1 MITIKPLSLMLSVA
15 LPVFG
20 SGNPFGNF
28 DAFRDLDPKSHAA
41 SQNIDIYDKANKVG
55 ERPIIE
61 KRTLL
66 TRYPS
71 PSAASVL
78 TLVKPKALLDRQ
90 GPVPFTP
97 SDACDLPVLLP
108 PCTDLISS
116 RVSTQVSSSVSAAIS
131 SSVSISDASVL
142 TSITNSFSS
151 SLLAARQAG
160 HDEGFREGQRRASE
174 IAQSMINSSRAS
186 SSPTVEDASC
196 ATETSSC
203 GAGDS
208 NRVSH
213 GLNLNAGQLAGI
225 IVAVFFISS
234 LSSILATMFI
244 LWYRRKRAAS
254 TDKTFPSRVEAH
266 TRTPRPVF
274 EKLRNNIFPSAL
286 SRTASGGHRNLPK
299 GPLPQLPPQTHKAK
313 LSADRASFALPIGTN
328 ITRDRNHPISPLSYH
343 PPDHFVRQSSPS
355 LELGLYGDRT
365 QIASRSEASGTP
377 PIKLSL
383 SRDATQNGP
392 RRIQVVRM
400 GVEGNAPHGPLP
412 SDMRGSSD
420 IVREGTSS
428 SAPMTTMSAFLPP
441 IVPLRFSS
449 LNAYKGLPIQRPSGS
464 GGNDGT
470 FLLSTDD
477 ESPNRHP
484 KFLQDQTG
492 LQSPSH
498 SSEISQDLTQFD
510 PRGPSQQPTSRL
522 SMSSTRLSLG
532 YSASSA
538 SPIPQYHQHQEH
550 PEISPL
556 RPAPSSPLQLQAP
569 TPRRPNIA
577 ANVGVDGP
585 IYTL

>member
-1 MITIKPLSLMLSVA
+1 MITVKPLSLLLLVA

-20 SGNPFGNF
+20 SGIPFGNF
-28 DAFRDLDPKSHAA
+28 DAFRDLDPKTHAA
-41 SQNIDIYDKANKVG
+41 TPNIDIYDKADKVR

-61 KRTLL
+61 KHTFL
-66 TRYPS
+66 TKHALPS
-71 PSAASVL
+71 TASVL
-78 TLVKPKALLDRQ
+78 ALVKPKALLNRQ
-90 GPVPFTP
+90 IPEFKPG
-97 SDACDLPVLLP
+97 DACDLPVLLP
-108 PCTDLISS
+108 PCSDVISS

-160 HDEGFREGQRRASE
+160 HDEGFQEGQRKASE

-186 SSPTVEDASC
+186 SSPTVEDTTC
-196 ATETSSC
+196 AAETSSC
-203 GAGDS
+203 VVGNLNGI
-208 NRVSH
+208 SH

-225 IVAVFFISS
+225 LVAVFFISS
-234 LSSILATMFI
+234 ISSILATI
-244 LWYRRKRAAS
+244 LILRYRRKRAAIAA
-254 TDKTFPSRVEAH
+254 KTLPLRVEAPI
-266 TRTPRPVF
+266 RTPRPVF
-274 EKLRNNIFPSAL
+274 EKLRGNIFPSAIGRASWG
-286 SRTASGGHRNLPK
+286 SRRNLPK
-299 GPLPQLPPQTHKAK
+299 DSPRLPSQNHKAK
-313 LSADRASFALPIGTN
+313 ASADRPSFTLPINTHL
-328 ITRDRNHPISPLSYH
+328 TRDQVCPVSPLSYH
-343 PPDHFVRQSSPS
+343 PPDNSMQESSPS
-355 LELGLYGDRT
+355 LELGLYGNRT
-365 QIASRSEASGTP
+365 QMASRSESSGTP

-383 SRDATQNGP
+383 SRDETHNGP

-400 GVEGNAPHGPLP
+400 GAEGNTPHRLL
-412 SDMRGSSD
+412 SSNMQD
-420 IVREGTSS
+420 SSNGMGEGTTS

-464 GGNDGT
+464 RGNDGT

-477 ESPNRHP
+477 ESADRNPR
-484 KFLQDQTG
+484 FLQDQTG

-510 PRGPSQQPTSRL
+510 PGGPGQQPTSRF
-522 SMSSTRLSLG
+522 STSSARPSLG

-538 SPIPQYHQHQEH
+538 SPIPQYHQQQEEH